1 MTHNSGGLQVASE
14 THDLVTSYVNAVGE
28 HRLDALPAMLEPDVE
43 FTLGDNTVRGVE
55 AFVAGFR
62 RLMPIILRNDIRKVF
77 VDGDEACVIYDFVTD
92 TPAGAVLS
100 VEHIKFR
107 NGRLAS
113 TLLVFERL
121 HWAEALAELADR
133 LARQSA
139 SA

>member
-1 MTHNSGGLQVASE
+1 VASE
-14 THDLVTSYVNAVGE
+14 IHDLVTSYIKAVGE

-55 AFVAGFR
+55 AFVAGFQ

-100 VEHIKFR
+100 VEYLKFR

-113 TLLVFERL
+113 TVLVFERL
-121 HWAEALAELADR
+121 HWPEALAELAQR
-133 LARQSA
+133 TVQQPA
-139 SA
+139 SS

>member
-1 MTHNSGGLQVASE
+1 VASE

>member
-1 MTHNSGGLQVASE
+1 MT
-14 THDLVTSYVNAVGE
+14 TDTRDLVTAYINTVGE
-28 HRLDALPAMLEPDVE
+28 HRLEDLAAMLEPNVE

-55 AFVAGFR
+55 AFVAGFQ
-62 RLMPIILRNDIRKVF
+62 RLMPIVLRNDIRKIF

-100 VEHIKFR
+100 VEHLKFR

-121 HWAEALAELADR
+121 HWPEAVAVLAER
-133 LARQSA
+133 GARQTA
-139 SA
+139 ST

>member
-1 MTHNSGGLQVASE
+1 MASE
-14 THDLVTSYVNAVGE
+14 IHDLVTSYINAVGE

-55 AFVAGFR
+55 AFVAGFQ
-62 RLMPIILRNDIRKVF
+62 RLMPIIVRNDVRKVF
-77 VDGDEACVIYDFVTD
+77 VDGEEACVIYDFVTD

-121 HWAEALAELADR
+121 HWPEVLAELAGR
-133 LARQSA
+133 AARQSA

>member
-1 MTHNSGGLQVASE
+1 MASE
-14 THDLVTSYVNAVGE
+14 IHDLVTSYVNAVGE
-28 HRLDALPAMLEPDVE
+28 HRLEALPAMLEPDVE

-55 AFVAGFR
+55 GFVAGFQ
-62 RLMPIILRNDIRKVF
+62 RLMPIILRNEIRKVF
-77 VDGDEACVIYDFVTD
+77 VDGEEACVIYDFVTD

-121 HWAEALAELADR
+121 HWPEVLAELTGRA
-133 LARQSA
+133 ARQSA

>member
-1 MTHNSGGLQVASE
+1 MANEIHG
-14 THDLVTSYVNAVGE
+14 LVTSYVKAVGE
-28 HRLDALPAMLEPDVE
+28 HRLDALPAMLDPDVE

-55 AFVAGFR
+55 GFVAGFR

-100 VEHIKFR
+100 VEYIKVR

-121 HWAEALAELADR
+121 HWQEALAELADR
-133 LARQSA
+133 EARQGA
-139 SA
+139 ST

>member
-1 MTHNSGGLQVASE
+1 MASE
-14 THDLVTSYVNAVGE
+14 IHDLVTSYVSAVGE

-55 AFVAGFR
+55 AFVAGFQ
-62 RLMPIILRNDIRKVF
+62 RLMPIILRNEIRKVF
-77 VDGDEACVIYDFVTD
+77 VDGEEACVIYDFVTD

-121 HWAEALAELADR
+121 HWPEVLAELTGRA
-133 LARQSA
+133 ARQSA

>member
-1 MTHNSGGLQVASE
+1 MTTE
-14 THDLVTSYVNAVGE
+14 IHDLVTAYINAVGE
-28 HRLDALPAMLEPDVE
+28 HRLEDLPAMLEPDVE

-62 RLMPIILRNDIRKVF
+62 RLMPIVLRNEIRKIF

-92 TPAGAVLS
+92 SPAGAVLS
-100 VEHIKFR
+100 VEYIKFR

-121 HWAEALAELADR
+121 HWPEAVAELADR
-133 LARQSA
+133 EARRSA
-139 SA
+139 SP

>member
-1 MTHNSGGLQVASE
+1 LQVANE
-14 THDLVTSYVNAVGE
+14 THNLVTSYINAVGE

-121 HWAEALAELADR
+121 HWPEALAELADR

-139 SA
+139 PA

>member
-1 MTHNSGGLQVASE
+1 VASE
-14 THDLVTSYVNAVGE
+14 IHDLVTSYINAVGE

-43 FTLGDNTVRGVE
+43 FTVGDNTVRGVE
-55 AFVAGFR
+55 AFVAGFQ
-62 RLMPIILRNDIRKVF
+62 RLMPIILRNEIRKVF

-100 VEHIKFR
+100 VELIKFR

-121 HWAEALAELADR
+121 HWPEVLAELAGR
-133 LARQSA
+133 AARQSA

>member
-1 MTHNSGGLQVASE
+1 VASE
-14 THDLVTSYVNAVGE
+14 IHDLVTSYINAVGE

-55 AFVAGFR
+55 AFVAGFQ
-62 RLMPIILRNDIRKVF
+62 RLMPIIVRNDIRKVF
-77 VDGDEACVIYDFVTD
+77 VDGEEACVIYDFVTD

-100 VEHIKFR
+100 VEHVKFR
-107 NGRLAS
+107 HGRLAS

-121 HWAEALAELADR
+121 HWPEVLAELAGR
-133 LARQSA
+133 AARQSA

>member
-1 MTHNSGGLQVASE
+1 MASE
-14 THDLVTSYVNAVGE
+14 IHDLVTSYINAVGE
-28 HRLDALPAMLEPDVE
+28 HRLDSLPAMLEPDVE

-55 AFVAGFR
+55 GFVAWFQ
-62 RLMPIILRNDIRKVF
+62 RLMPIIVRNDIRKVF
-77 VDGDEACVIYDFVTD
+77 VDGEEACVIYDFVTD

-121 HWAEALAELADR
+121 HWPEVLAELAGR
-133 LARQSA
+133 AARQSA